1 MIRFTNKETPPA
13 PAPAAAE
20 ENRFERVRKDAV
32 DARKKADGGGKRGDK
47 AADQDR
53 KLI

>member
-13 PAPAAAE
+13 SAQPATE

-32 DARKKADGGGKRGDK
+32 DARKKTDGGGKRGAK
-47 AADQDR
+47 ATDQDR